1 MGLLFFFAIGL
12 LSLGLIVQSIKLIKT
27 QKKSDEMQVAFEMAI
42 NTSRL
47 ELESSKRYAI
57 SLENSLA
64 KAEQWHSALVE
75 AEAQRRE
82 LSVMLDKERGAFKEK
97 MNYMQDLHETLS
109 NQFKAISA
117 DVLRNN
123 NESFLHLAKKSF
135 EQLQVSAKSELDD
148 KHKSLQTLMNPIQDA
163 LKQVDSKIQ
172 ELETKRVGAYEG
184 LKQHLSTL
192 VESQKLLHDET
203 SNLVKALR
211 TPIGRGQWGE
221 LQLKRVVEMAGM
233 LAHCDFIEQPTL
245 AGEARLRPDMIINL
259 PGNKKIVVDS
269 KAPLAGYL
277 DALEAKTEP
286 EKQEHLKRHARHIRQ
301 HIRDLSSKS
310 YWDHISIQPA
320 PDFVVLF
327 LPGEVF
333 FSSALEQDPALIE
346 AGVQE
351 KVILA
356 TPTTLIALLRAIA
369 FGWRQEKVTANTEE
383 ITRIGKELYKRLS
396 DVGNHFS
403 RLGRHISQVVDSYNQ
418 SVGSLE
424 KRVLVSARKLHDLN
438 VVETAELLECSP
450 IEATP
455 RNLYAPELLLKEE
468 VEEI

>member
-1 MGLLFFFAIGL
+1 MDFLFLLAISVL
-12 LSLGLIVQSIKLIKT
+12 VFIVIFQVLKLKNYEKRYNEIRLSLETTLHST
-27 QKKSDEMQVAFEMAI
+27 
-42 NTSRL
+42 RL
-47 ELESSKRYAI
+47 ELETCKKQVT
-57 SLENSLA
+57 SLENSLE
-64 KAEQWHSALVE
+64 KADQWRTNFSE
-75 AEAQRRE
+75 ADAQRRE
-82 LSVMLDKERGAFKEK
+82 LVVLLEKERSTFKEK
-97 MNYMQDLHETLS
+97 LQYMTEVQQTFSD
-109 NQFKAISA
+109 QFKAISS

-135 EQLQVSAKSELDD
+135 EQLQESAKNELDD
-148 KHKSLQTLMNPIQDA
+148 KHKSFQSLMNPIQDA

-172 ELETKRVGAYEG
+172 DLETKRVGAYEG

-211 TPIGRGQWGE
+211 TPVARGQWGE

-233 LAHCDFIEQPTL
+233 LAHCDFIEQPSL
-245 AGEARLRPDMIINL
+245 SGENRLRPDMIINL
-259 PGNKKIVVDS
+259 PGNKKIIVDS

-277 DALEAKTEP
+277 DALEAKTDL

-320 PDFVVLF
+320 PEFVVLF

-333 FSSALEQDPALIE
+333 FSSALEQDPSLIE

-403 RLGRHISQVVDSYNQ
+403 KLGRHISQVVDSYNQ

-424 KRVLVSARKLHDLN
+424 KRVLVSARKLNELN
-438 VVETAELLECSP
+438 VIETTETLECPP
-450 IEATP
+450 IEAHP
-455 RNLYAPELLLKEE
+455 RTIYTQELLTKEDL
-468 VEEI
+468 